1 MVTIVSEVSHNP
13 KLFPNKSV
21 FRPSLIPPWWLF
33 GNECFPL
40 RRLRTTG
47 GFEDGRTWSLH
58 LPTLR
63 LWTWI
68 HGGAQNLSILVWC
81 EARWHQGLHCYNFY
95 AWFNNQT
102 IPTLL
107 LSTFLVISW
116 TRLTQFLISLE
127 TRRWPSDDPMDRI
140 SPSSNSL
147 YALFSI
153 RLWHSRFMTQYNAFV
168 ISILKQKYIWI
179 LNVIDFRSICKCMS
193 WYRH

>member
-1 MVTIVSEVSHNP
+1 MNVSPSGDSEQLEASKMDAHEASTYPPFDSGHGFMVGLKIFQYVCDVKPLGTRASTVTIFM
-13 KLFPNKSV
+13 L
-21 FRPSLIPPWWLF
+21 
-33 GNECFPL
+33 
-40 RRLRTTG
+40 
-47 GFEDGRTWSLH
+47 D
-58 LPTLR
+58 
-63 LWTWI
+63 
-68 HGGAQNLSILVWC
+68 SI
-81 EARWHQGLHCYNFY
+81 F
-95 AWFNNQT
+95 QT

-107 LSTFLVISW
+107 LSTFLV
-116 TRLTQFLISLE
+116 ISLE